1 LTTFFE
7 SVGMLAVVSG
17 FVSSNELPLSGLRV
31 IDMADVKG
39 ELAGRLLADFG
50 ADVIRV
56 EPPGGAESRRM
67 PPFAPESDTSLYFAF
82 RNFNKRGITLD
93 VTAAEGQA
101 RLRELLASADVW
113 IESTKPGTLAPY
125 GLDPREVSAEF
136 EHLLVLSITDFG
148 QEGPYAQFEATDEVI
163 QAMSGHLAASGIPE
177 KPPLL
182 IPGAIAY
189 DTAGV
194 VGALSVAIGLV
205 AKQRTG
211 RGQHLDFSVLEAA
224 IHLNTWQ
231 LANMKPTLDAGMDPP
246 VVRSGTTVVYP
257 LFETADGY
265 ITMVVLSP
273 RQWFA
278 LWEWMGRPEAFA
290 DEMWSQT
297 ITRIM
302 NGDVLNPV
310 IAEHFAPMMMEEAAA
325 EAQRRGVVV
334 TPMLKPSDI
343 LVNEHYVSRSTFVP
357 MEVAPGVEA
366 ATASG
371 FMEINRQRQG
381 FRFGAPEPGE
391 HSAEVSA
398 EAAAAETRGP
408 VPAAGDL
415 AQPLAGLR
423 VLDFGHGG
431 VGVEGGRMLAEYG
444 ADVIKIET
452 RTYPDFMRLV
462 IGTEMT
468 ASFASSS
475 RTKRSFGVNSKVPE
489 GLAVLKELVKT
500 ADIVIENNSTGTM
513 DAMGV
518 GYETLKELNPGV
530 CMASSQLMG
539 STGAYAD
546 WIGYGPTIQTV
557 GGIKYLWNFTD
568 GDPPP
573 GSNAIHPDHLA
584 GRLCALGALAGL
596 LSRDRRG
603 GDGAQAEI
611 SQAEALVNTLG
622 DLFMAES
629 LSPNSVQPVGNDSD
643 QGAPWGVFQCDGDQ
657 QWSVVCVR
665 HDADWAALKQAMGNP
680 AWADEGAYDTAEG
693 RLSAREALNTGVA
706 EWTGQISPLDV
717 QDACQ
722 AAGVPGAAMLTALDH
737 MTDPQ
742 LVERGF
748 PLEVFQPGAGNL
760 VLEGPCFY
768 GSEMPTPPVHAA
780 PLLGEHTRQIC
791 IEELNMDPTEVDR
804 LVELGALEIPL
815 PEE

>member
-1 LTTFFE
+1 M
-7 SVGMLAVVSG
+7 GKLAVVSR

-31 IDMADVKG
+31 IDMADIKG

-67 PPFAPESDTSLYFAF
+67 PPFAPDGDASLYFAF
-82 RNFNKRGITLD
+82 RNFNKRGVTVD

-101 RLRELLASADVW
+101 QLRELLASADVW
-113 IESTKPGTLAPY
+113 IESTKPGTLAPH

-136 EHLLVLSITDFG
+136 EHLLVLSLTDFG

-182 IPGAIAY
+182 IPGAFAY
-189 DTAGV
+189 DAAGV
-194 VGALSVAIGLV
+194 VGALAVLIGLV

-231 LANMKPTLDAGMDPP
+231 LANMQPTLDAGVDPP
-246 VVRSGTTVVYP
+246 IVRAGTTVVYP
-257 LFETADGY
+257 LFETADGF
-265 ITMVVLSP
+265 ITMVILSP

-278 LWEWMGRPEAFA
+278 MWEWMGRPEAFA

-357 MEVAPGVEA
+357 MDVSSGVQA

-371 FMEINRQRQG
+371 FMEINRERQG
-381 FRFGAPEPGE
+381 FRFGAPAVGE
-391 HSAEVSA
+391 HDDEVAA
-398 EAAAAETRGP
+398 EAAAAEPRGP
-408 VPAAGDL
+408 VPDAGEL

-431 VGVEGGRMLAEYG
+431 VGVEGGRMLADYG

-475 RTKRSFGVNSKVPE
+475 RTKRSFGVNSKIPE

-518 GYETLKELNPGV
+518 GYEALKEINPGV

-596 LSRDRRG
+596 LSRERRG
-603 GDGAQAEI
+603 EGSQAEI

-629 LSPNSVQPVGNDSD
+629 LSPGSVQPVGNDSE
-643 QGAPWGVFQCDGDQ
+643 QGAPWGVFQCEGDQ

-665 HDADWAALKQAMGNP
+665 DDADWAALKQAMGNP
-680 AWADEGAYDTAEG
+680 DWADHPAYGNAEG
-693 RLSAREALNTGVA
+693 RMGAREAVNAGVA
-706 EWTGQISPLDV
+706 QWTAGLSPQEV
-717 QDACQ
+717 QEACQ
-722 AAGVPGAAMLTALDH
+722 AAGVPGSAMLTALDH

-742 LVERGF
+742 LSERGF

-791 IEELNMDPTEVDR
+791 IEELGMDPAEVER
-804 LVELGALEIPL
+804 LVETGALEIPL

>member
-1 LTTFFE
+1 M
-7 SVGMLAVVSG
+7 GKLAVVSRI
-17 FVSSNELPLSGLRV
+17 VSSNELPLSGLRV

-39 ELAGRLLADFG
+39 ELAGRVLADFG

-56 EPPGGAESRRM
+56 EPPEGAESRRM
-67 PPFAPESDTSLYFAF
+67 PPFAPDGNTSLYFAF
-82 RNFNKRGITLD
+82 RNFNKRGITVDLT
-93 VTAAEGQA
+93 TADGQA
-101 RLRELLASADVW
+101 QLRELLSSADVW

-125 GLDPREVSAEF
+125 GLDPRDVSAEF
-136 EHLLVLSITDFG
+136 EHLLVVSITDFG
-148 QEGPYAQFEATDEVI
+148 QEGPYAQFETTDEVI

-194 VGALSVAIGLV
+194 VGALAVAIGLV
-205 AKQRTG
+205 AKENTG

-246 VVRSGTTVVYP
+246 IVRSGTTVVYP

-357 MEVAPGVEA
+357 MELGPGVEA

-381 FRFGAPEPGE
+381 FRFGAPALGE
-391 HSAEVSA
+391 HNAEVAA
-398 EAAAAETRGP
+398 EAADVEPAGP
-408 VPAAGDL
+408 VPDAGET

-444 ADVIKIET
+444 ADVVKIET

-475 RTKRSFGVNSKVPE
+475 RTKRSFGVNSKIPE

-584 GRLCALGALAGL
+584 GRLCALGALVGL

-629 LSPNSVQPVGNDSD
+629 LSPGSVQPVGNDSN
-643 QGAPWGVFQCDGDQ
+643 QGAPWGVFQCAGDQ

-665 HDADWAALKQAMGNP
+665 HNADWAALKQAMGNP
-680 AWADEGAYDTAEG
+680 AWADHPAYGAAEG
-693 RLSAREALNTGVA
+693 RLAAREAVNAGVA
-706 EWTGQISPLDV
+706 EWTANLSPLEV
-717 QDACQ
+717 QEACQ
-722 AAGVPGAAMLTALDH
+722 AVGVPGSAMLTALDH

-742 LVERGF
+742 LTQRGF

-791 IEELNMDPTEVDR
+791 IEELGMDPDAVES
-804 LVELGALEIPL
+804 LVEMGALEVPL
-815 PEE
+815 PED

>member
-1 LTTFFE
+1 
-7 SVGMLAVVSG
+7 
-17 FVSSNELPLSGLRV
+17 VSSNELPLNGLRV
-31 IDMADVKG
+31 IDMADIKG
-39 ELAGRLLADFG
+39 ELAGRILADLG

-56 EPPGGAESRRM
+56 EPPGGAASRRM
-67 PPFAPESDTSLYFAF
+67 APFAPDGDTSLYFAF
-82 RNFNKRGITLD
+82 RNFNKRGITVD

-101 RLRELLASADVW
+101 QLRGLLATADVW
-113 IESTKPGTLAPY
+113 IESTKPGSLAPH
-125 GLDPREVSAEF
+125 GLDPREISAEF
-136 EHLLVLSITDFG
+136 EHLLVLSISDFG
-148 QEGPYAQFEATDEVI
+148 QKGPYARFEATDEVI

-182 IPGAIAY
+182 IPGAFAY

-194 VGALSVAIGLV
+194 VGALAVLIGLV

-224 IHLNTWQ
+224 IQLNTWQ
-231 LANMKPTLDAGMDPP
+231 MANMQPTLDAGMEPP
-246 VVRSGTTVVYP
+246 VVRSGTAVIYP
-257 LFETADGY
+257 LFKTADGF
-265 ITMVVLSP
+265 ITMVILSP
-273 RQWFA
+273 RQWSA
-278 LWEWMGRPEAFA
+278 MWEWLGRPEAFA
-290 DEMWSQT
+290 DEVWGQT
-297 ITRIM
+297 LTRLM

-310 IAEHFAPMMMEEAAA
+310 IAEHFAPMPMEEAAA

-343 LVNEHYVSRSTFVP
+343 LVNEHYRSRSTFVP
-357 MEVAPGVEA
+357 VEIAPGVTAEV
-366 ATASG
+366 ASG

-381 FRFGAPEPGE
+381 FRSGPPAVGE
-391 HSAEVSA
+391 HSAEVAEEAASA
-398 EAAAAETRGP
+398 EPRGP
-408 VPAAGDL
+408 VPAAGEPD
-415 AQPLAGLR
+415 QPLAGLR

-431 VGVEGGRMLAEYG
+431 VGVEAGRMLAEYG
-444 ADVIKIET
+444 ADVVKVET

-462 IGTEMT
+462 TGTEMT
-468 ASFASSS
+468 PSFASSS

-518 GYETLKELNPGV
+518 GYEALKEVNPGV

-573 GSNAIHPDHLA
+573 GSSAIHPDHMA

-596 LSRDRRG
+596 LSRERRG
-603 GDGAQAEI
+603 EGAHGAHIEI

-629 LSPNSVQPVGNDSD
+629 LDPGSAQPQGNDSD

-665 HDADWAALKQAMGNP
+665 NDADWAALKQAMGRP
-680 AWADEGAYDTAEG
+680 AWADHPAYGTSEG
-693 RLSAREALNTGVA
+693 RMAAREAVNAGVA
-706 EWTGQISPLDV
+706 QWTAGLSAPEV
-717 QDACQ
+717 QEACQ
-722 AAGVPGAAMLTALDH
+722 AVGVPGAAMLTALDH
-737 MTDPQ
+737 LTDPQ
-742 LVERGF
+742 LTERGF
-748 PLEVFQPGAGNL
+748 PLEVFQPGAGEL

-791 IEELNMDPTEVDR
+791 IEELGMDPVEVDR
-804 LVELGALEIPL
+804 LVEIGALEVPL
-815 PEE
+815 PE

>member
-1 LTTFFE
+1 M
-7 SVGMLAVVSG
+7 SR
-17 FVSSNELPLSGLRV
+17 FVSSNELPLSGLRI

-67 PPFAPESDTSLYFAF
+67 PPFAPDGDTSLYFAF
-82 RNFNKRGITLD
+82 RNFNKRGITVDL
-93 VTAAEGQA
+93 TTAEGQA
-101 RLRELLASADVW
+101 QLRELLARADVW

-125 GLDPREVSAEF
+125 GFDPREISAEF

-182 IPGAIAY
+182 IPGAFGY
-189 DTAGV
+189 DAAGV
-194 VGALSVAIGLV
+194 VGALAVAIGLV
-205 AKQRTG
+205 AKERTG

-231 LANMKPTLDAGMDPP
+231 LANMQPTLDAGMDPP
-246 VVRSGTTVVYP
+246 IVRSGTTVVYP
-257 LFETADGY
+257 LFETADGF
-265 ITMVVLSP
+265 ITMVILSP

-278 LWEWMGRPEAFA
+278 MWEWMGRPEAFA

-357 MEVAPGVEA
+357 MEVAPGIEA

-381 FRFGAPEPGE
+381 FRFGAPAVGE
-391 HSAEVSA
+391 HSAEVAA
-398 EAAAAETRGP
+398 EAAAGESRGP
-408 VPAAGDL
+408 VPAPGET

-475 RTKRSFGVNSKVPE
+475 RTKRSFGVNSKIPE

-518 GYETLKELNPGV
+518 GYETLKELNLGV

-584 GRLCALGALAGL
+584 GRLCALGALVGL

-629 LSPNSVQPVGNDSD
+629 LSPGSVQPVGNDSD
-643 QGAPWGVFQCDGDQ
+643 QGAPWGVFQCAGDQ

-665 HDADWAALKQAMGNP
+665 HDTDWAALKQAMGNP
-680 AWADEGAYDTAEG
+680 AWADHPAYGTAEG
-693 RLSAREALNTGVA
+693 RLAAREAVNAGVA
-706 EWTGQISPLDV
+706 EWTANLSPLEV
-717 QDACQ
+717 QETCQ
-722 AAGVPGAAMLTALDH
+722 AVGVPGSAMLTALDH

-742 LVERGF
+742 LTQRGF
-748 PLEVFQPGAGNL
+748 PLEVFQPGAGDL

-791 IEELNMDPTEVDR
+791 IEELSMDPAEVER
-804 LVELGALEIPL
+804 LVEMGALEVPL
-815 PEE
+815 PED

>member
-1 LTTFFE
+1 
-7 SVGMLAVVSG
+7 M
-17 FVSSNELPLSGLRV
+17 
-31 IDMADVKG
+31 
-39 ELAGRLLADFG
+39 
-50 ADVIRV
+50 
-56 EPPGGAESRRM
+56 
-67 PPFAPESDTSLYFAF
+67 
-82 RNFNKRGITLD
+82 
-93 VTAAEGQA
+93 
-101 RLRELLASADVW
+101 
-113 IESTKPGTLAPY
+113 
-125 GLDPREVSAEF
+125 
-136 EHLLVLSITDFG
+136 
-148 QEGPYAQFEATDEVI
+148 
-163 QAMSGHLAASGIPE
+163 
-177 KPPLL
+177 
-182 IPGAIAY
+182 
-189 DTAGV
+189 
-194 VGALSVAIGLV
+194 VGALAVHVGLV

-231 LANMKPTLDAGMDPP
+231 LANMQPTLDAGIDPP

-257 LFETADGY
+257 LFETADGF
-265 ITMVVLSP
+265 ITMVILSP

-278 LWEWMGRPEAFA
+278 MWEWMGRPEAFA
-290 DEMWSQT
+290 DEMWGET
-297 ITRIM
+297 LTRMM

-310 IAEHFAPMMMEEAAA
+310 IAEHFAPMQMEEAAA

-357 MEVAPGVEA
+357 MEVAPDTEA
-366 ATASG
+366 ATAAG
-371 FMEINRQRQG
+371 FMEIDRQRQG
-381 FRFGAPEPGE
+381 FRFEAPAVGE
-391 HSAEVSA
+391 HNAEVAA
-398 EAAAAETRGP
+398 EAAAAEPRDP
-408 VPAAGDL
+408 APAAGEE

-452 RTYPDFMRLV
+452 RTYPDFMRL
-462 IGTEMT
+462 ITGTEMT

-475 RTKRSFGVNSKVPE
+475 RTKRSFGVNSKIPE

-518 GYETLKELNPGV
+518 GYETLKEINPGV

-539 STGAYAD
+539 ATGAYAD

-584 GRLCALGALAGL
+584 GRLCAVGALAGL

-603 GDGAQAEI
+603 EGAHAEI

-629 LSPNSVQPVGNDSD
+629 LAPGSVQPVGNDSE
-643 QGAPWGVFQCDGDQ
+643 QGAPWNVFQCAGDQ
-657 QWSVVCVR
+657 QWAVVCVR
-665 HDADWAALKQAMGNP
+665 HDTDWAALKQAMGNP
-680 AWADEGAYDTAEG
+680 EWAENPAYDTAAG
-693 RLSAREALNTGVA
+693 RLAAREAVNASVA
-706 EWTGQISPLDV
+706 QWTADLSPLEV
-717 QDACQ
+717 QEACQ
-722 AAGVPGAAMLTALDH
+722 SAGVPGAAMLTALDH
-737 MTDPQ
+737 LTDPQ
-742 LVERGF
+742 LTERGF
-748 PLEVFQPGAGNL
+748 LLDVLQPGAGNL

-780 PLLGEHTRQIC
+780 PQLGEHTRQIC
-791 IEELNMDPTEVDR
+791 LEELHMAPTEVNR
-804 LVELGALEIPL
+804 LIESGALEVPL
-815 PEE
+815 PED

>member
-1 LTTFFE
+1 
-7 SVGMLAVVSG
+7 M
-17 FVSSNELPLSGLRV
+17 SSIELPLSGLRV
-31 IDMADVKG
+31 IDMADIKG

-56 EPPGGAESRRM
+56 EPPEGAESRRM
-67 PPFAPESDTSLYFAF
+67 PPFAPDGNTSLYFAF
-82 RNFNKRGITLD
+82 RNFNKRGITVD
-93 VTAAEGQA
+93 VTTADGQA
-101 RLRELLASADVW
+101 QLRELLSSADVW

-125 GLDPREVSAEF
+125 GLDPRDVSAEF
-136 EHLLVLSITDFG
+136 EHLLVVSITDFG

-194 VGALSVAIGLV
+194 VGALAVAIGLV
-205 AKQRTG
+205 AKENTG

-246 VVRSGTTVVYP
+246 IVRSGTTVVYP

-357 MEVAPGVEA
+357 MELAPGVEA

-381 FRFGAPEPGE
+381 FRFGSPALGE
-391 HSAEVSA
+391 HNAEVAA
-398 EAAAAETRGP
+398 EAADVEPAGP
-408 VPAAGDL
+408 VPDAGET

-475 RTKRSFGVNSKVPE
+475 RTKRSFGVNSK
-489 GLAVLKELVKT
+489 
-500 ADIVIENNSTGTM
+500 
-513 DAMGV
+513 
-518 GYETLKELNPGV
+518 
-530 CMASSQLMG
+530 
-539 STGAYAD
+539 
-546 WIGYGPTIQTV
+546 
-557 GGIKYLWNFTD
+557 
-568 GDPPP
+568 
-573 GSNAIHPDHLA
+573 
-584 GRLCALGALAGL
+584 
-596 LSRDRRG
+596 
-603 GDGAQAEI
+603 
-611 SQAEALVNTLG
+611 
-622 DLFMAES
+622 
-629 LSPNSVQPVGNDSD
+629 
-643 QGAPWGVFQCDGDQ
+643 
-657 QWSVVCVR
+657 
-665 HDADWAALKQAMGNP
+665 
-680 AWADEGAYDTAEG
+680 
-693 RLSAREALNTGVA
+693 
-706 EWTGQISPLDV
+706 
-717 QDACQ
+717 
-722 AAGVPGAAMLTALDH
+722 
-737 MTDPQ
+737 
-742 LVERGF
+742 
-748 PLEVFQPGAGNL
+748 
-760 VLEGPCFY
+760 
-768 GSEMPTPPVHAA
+768 
-780 PLLGEHTRQIC
+780 
-791 IEELNMDPTEVDR
+791 
-804 LVELGALEIPL
+804 
-815 PEE
+815 

>member
-1 LTTFFE
+1 M
-7 SVGMLAVVSG
+7 GRLAVVSRI
-17 FVSSNELPLSGLRV
+17 VSSNELPLSGLRV

-67 PPFAPESDTSLYFAF
+67 PPFAPDGDTSLYFAF
-82 RNFNKRGITLD
+82 RNFNKRGITVD
-93 VTAAEGQA
+93 VTTAEGQA
-101 RLRELLASADVW
+101 QLRKLLASADVW

-182 IPGAIAY
+182 IPGAFAY
-189 DTAGV
+189 DAAGV
-194 VGALSVAIGLV
+194 VGALAVAIGLV
-205 AKQRTG
+205 AKERTG

-231 LANMKPTLDAGMDPP
+231 LANMKPTLDAGLDPP
-246 VVRSGTTVVYP
+246 IVRSGTTVVYP

-297 ITRIM
+297 LTRMM

-357 MEVAPGVEA
+357 MEVALGVEA

-381 FRFGAPEPGE
+381 FRFGAPSLGE
-391 HSAEVSA
+391 HSDEVAA
-398 EAAAAETRGP
+398 EAAAAEPTGA
-408 VPAAGDL
+408 VPDAGET

-475 RTKRSFGVNSKVPE
+475 RTKRSFGVNSKIPE

-518 GYETLKELNPGV
+518 CYETLKELNPGV

-584 GRLCALGALAGL
+584 GRLCALGALVGL

-629 LSPNSVQPVGNDSD
+629 LSAGSVQPVGNDSD
-643 QGAPWGVFQCDGDQ
+643 QGAPWGVFQCAGDQ

-665 HDADWAALKQAMGNP
+665 HDADWEALKQAMGSP
-680 AWADEGAYDTAEG
+680 QWADHPAYGSAEG
-693 RLSAREALNTGVA
+693 RLAAREALNAGVA
-706 EWTGQISPLDV
+706 EWTADLSPMEV
-717 QDACQ
+717 QKACQ
-722 AAGVPGAAMLTALDH
+722 AVGVPGSAMLTALDH

-742 LVERGF
+742 LTQRGF
-748 PLEVFQPGAGNL
+748 PLEVFQPGAGDL

-791 IEELNMDPTEVDR
+791 IEELSMDPAEVER
-804 LVELGALEIPL
+804 LVEMGALEVPL
-815 PEE
+815 PEN

>member
-1 LTTFFE
+1 MTTFFE
-7 SVGMLAVVSG
+7 SVGKLAVVSRI
-17 FVSSNELPLSGLRV
+17 VSSNELPLSGLRV

-67 PPFAPESDTSLYFAF
+67 PPFAPDGDTSLYFAF

-101 RLRELLASADVW
+101 QLRELLASADVW

-194 VGALSVAIGLV
+194 VGALAVAIGLV

-246 VVRSGTTVVYP
+246 IVRSGTTVVYP

-357 MEVAPGVEA
+357 MEVAPGAQA

-381 FRFGAPEPGE
+381 FRFGAPSLGE
-391 HSAEVSA
+391 HSAEVA
-398 EAAAAETRGP
+398 TEAAAAEPTGP
-408 VPAAGDL
+408 VPDAGET

-475 RTKRSFGVNSKVPE
+475 RTKRSFGVNSKIPE

-584 GRLCALGALAGL
+584 GRLCALGALVGL

-629 LSPNSVQPVGNDSD
+629 LSAGSVQPVGNDSD
-643 QGAPWGVFQCDGDQ
+643 QGAPWGVFQCAGDQ

-665 HDADWAALKQAMGNP
+665 HDADWEALKQAMGSP
-680 AWADEGAYDTAEG
+680 QWADHPAYGSAEG
-693 RLSAREALNTGVA
+693 RLAAREALNAGVA
-706 EWTGQISPLDV
+706 EWTADLSPMEV
-717 QDACQ
+717 QEACQ
-722 AAGVPGAAMLTALDH
+722 AVGVPGSAMLTALYH

-742 LVERGF
+742 LTQRGF

-791 IEELNMDPTEVDR
+791 IEELNMEPAEVER
-804 LVELGALEIPL
+804 LVELGALEGPL
-815 PEE
+815 PED

>member
-1 LTTFFE
+1 M
-7 SVGMLAVVSG
+7 SRI
-17 FVSSNELPLSGLRV
+17 VSSNELPLSGLRV

-39 ELAGRLLADFG
+39 ELAGRLLADLG

-56 EPPGGAESRRM
+56 EPPDGAQSRRL
-67 PPFAPESDTSLYFAF
+67 PPFVPDGHTSLYFAF

-93 VTAAEGQA
+93 ITTAEGQA
-101 RLRELLASADVW
+101 RLRELLAGADVW
-113 IESTKPGTLAPY
+113 IESTKPGSLAPY
-125 GLDPREVSAEF
+125 GLDPREVSADMG
-136 EHLLVLSITDFG
+136 HLLVLSLTDFG
-148 QEGPYAQFEATDEVI
+148 QKGPYAQFEATDEVI

-177 KPPLL
+177 KPPLF
-182 IPGAIAY
+182 IPGAFAY
-189 DTAGV
+189 DAAGL
-194 VGALSVAIGLV
+194 VGAMAVLVGLV

-211 RGQHLDFSVLEAA
+211 RGQHLDFSALEAA
-224 IHLNTWQ
+224 IQLNTWQ
-231 LANMKPTLDAGMDPP
+231 MANMQPTLDAGMDPQI
-246 VVRSGTTVVYP
+246 VRSGTAVIYP
-257 LFETADGY
+257 LFKTADGF
-265 ITMVVLSP
+265 ITMVILST
-273 RQWFA
+273 RQWSA
-278 LWEWMGRPEAFA
+278 MWEWLGRPEAFA

-297 ITRIM
+297 LTRMM

-310 IAEHFAPMMMEEAAA
+310 IAEHFAPMLMEEAAA

-343 LVNEHYVSRSTFVP
+343 LANEHYASRSTFVP
-357 MEVAPGVEA
+357 MEVAPGVDA
-366 ATASG
+366 AVASG

-381 FRFGAPEPGE
+381 LRFGPPAVGE
-391 HSAEVSA
+391 HNAEVAA
-398 EAAAAETRGP
+398 EAAAAEARGP
-408 VPAAGDL
+408 VPEAGEP

-444 ADVIKIET
+444 ADVVKIET

-462 IGTEMT
+462 TGTEMT
-468 ASFASSS
+468 PSFASSS
-475 RTKRSFGVNSKVPE
+475 RTKRSFGVNSKIPE

-518 GYETLKELNPGV
+518 GYETIKQLNPGV

-596 LSRDRRG
+596 LSREHRG
-603 GDGAQAEI
+603 EGAHVEI

-629 LSPNSVQPVGNDSD
+629 LSPGSVQPQGNDSG
-643 QGAPWGVFQCDGDQ
+643 QGAPWGVFQCAGDQ

-665 HDADWAALKQAMGNP
+665 NDADWAALKRAMGNP
-680 AWADEGAYDTAEG
+680 AWADHPAYGTAQG
-693 RLSAREALNTGVA
+693 RMGAREAVNAGVA
-706 EWTGQISPLDV
+706 QWTAGRSPQEV
-717 QDACQ
+717 QEACQ
-722 AAGVPGAAMLTALDH
+722 AVGVPAAAMLTALDH
-737 MTDPQ
+737 LTDPH
-742 LVERGF
+742 LTERGF
-748 PLEVFQPGAGNL
+748 PLEVLQPGAGNL

-768 GSEMPTPPVHAA
+768 GSEMPVPPVHAA

-791 IEELNMDPTEVDR
+791 IEELVMDPAEVDR
-804 LVELGALEIPL
+804 LIEIGALEVPL
-815 PEE
+815 PE

>member
-1 LTTFFE
+1 
-7 SVGMLAVVSG
+7 
-17 FVSSNELPLSGLRV
+17 
-31 IDMADVKG
+31 MADVKG
-39 ELAGRLLADFG
+39 ELAGRLLADLG

-56 EPPGGAESRRM
+56 EPPGGADSRHM
-67 PPFAPESDTSLYFAF
+67 PPFAPDGDTSLYFAF
-82 RNFNKRGITLD
+82 RNFNKRGITVD
-93 VTAAEGQA
+93 VTTAEGQA
-101 RLRELLASADVW
+101 QLRELLASADVW
-113 IESTKPGTLAPY
+113 IETTKPGSLAPF
-125 GLDPREVSAEF
+125 GLDPLAVSAEF

-177 KPPLL
+177 KPPLF
-182 IPGAIAY
+182 IPGAFAY
-189 DTAGV
+189 DAAGV
-194 VGALSVAIGLV
+194 VGALAVLVGLV

-224 IHLNTWQ
+224 IQLNTWQ
-231 LANMKPTLDAGMDPP
+231 LANMQPTLDAGIDPP
-246 VVRSGTTVVYP
+246 IVRSGTTVVYP
-257 LFETADGY
+257 LFETADGF
-265 ITMVVLSP
+265 ITMVILSP

-278 LWEWMGRPEAFA
+278 MWEWMGRPEAFA
-290 DEMWSQT
+290 DEMWGQT
-297 ITRIM
+297 LTRLM

-310 IAEHFAPMMMEEAAA
+310 IAEHFAPMLMEEAAA

-334 TPMLKPSDI
+334 TPMLKPADI
-343 LVNEHYVSRSTFVP
+343 LINEHYVSRSTFVP
-357 MEVAPGVEA
+357 VAVAPDTEA
-366 ATASG
+366 AVASG

-381 FRFGAPEPGE
+381 FRVGAPAVGE
-391 HSAEVSA
+391 HNAEVAA
-398 EAAAAETRGP
+398 EATAAEPRGP
-408 VPAAGDL
+408 VPDAGEL

-444 ADVIKIET
+444 ADVVKIET
-452 RTYPDFMRLV
+452 RTYPDFMRL
-462 IGTEMT
+462 ITGTEMT

-475 RTKRSFGVNSKVPE
+475 RTKRSFGVNSKIPE

-518 GYETLKELNPGV
+518 GYETLKEINPGV

-584 GRLCALGALAGL
+584 GRLCALGALAGF

-603 GDGAQAEI
+603 EGAHAEI

-629 LSPNSVQPVGNDSD
+629 LAPGSVQPVGNDSD
-643 QGAPWGVFQCDGDQ
+643 QGAPWGVFQCAGDQ
-657 QWSVVCVR
+657 QWSVVCAR
-665 HDADWAALKQAMGNP
+665 DDADWEALKQAMGSP
-680 AWADEGAYDTAEG
+680 EWADDPAYDTASG
-693 RLSAREALNTGVA
+693 RLAAREAVNAGVS
-706 EWTGQISPLDV
+706 EWAADLSPLQV
-717 QDACQ
+717 QEACQ
-722 AAGVPGAAMLTALDH
+722 SAGVPGAAMLTPLDH

-742 LVERGF
+742 LTQRGF

-760 VLEGPCFY
+760 LLEGPCFY

-780 PLLGEHTRQIC
+780 PQLGEHTRQIC
-791 IEELNMDPTEVDR
+791 IEELGMDPTEVDR
-804 LVELGALEIPL
+804 LIELGALEVPL
-815 PEE
+815 PES

>member
-1 LTTFFE
+1 
-7 SVGMLAVVSG
+7 
-17 FVSSNELPLSGLRV
+17 
-31 IDMADVKG
+31 MADVKG
-39 ELAGRLLADFG
+39 ELAGRLLADLG

-56 EPPGGAESRRM
+56 EPPGGAASRNM
-67 PPFAPESDTSLYFAF
+67 PPFTPDGDASLYFAF
-82 RNFNKRGITLD
+82 RNFNKRGITVD

-101 RLRELLASADVW
+101 QLRGLLAGADAW
-113 IESTKPGTLAPY
+113 IESSKPGALAQH
-125 GLDPREVSAEF
+125 GLDPREVSAEL

-182 IPGAIAY
+182 IPGAFAY
-189 DTAGV
+189 DAAGV
-194 VGALSVAIGLV
+194 VGALAVLTGLV

-211 RGQHLDFSVLEAA
+211 RGQHLDFSALEAA
-224 IHLNTWQ
+224 IQLNTWQ
-231 LANMKPTLDAGMDPP
+231 LANMQPTLDAGIDPP

-257 LFETADGY
+257 LFETADGF
-265 ITMVVLSP
+265 ITMVILSP
-273 RQWFA
+273 RQWSA
-278 LWEWMGRPEAFA
+278 MWEWMGRPEAFA
-290 DEMWSQT
+290 DESWGQT
-297 ITRIM
+297 LTRMM

-310 IAEHFAPMMMEEAAA
+310 IAEHFAPMLMEEAAA

-343 LVNEHYVSRSTFVP
+343 LANEHYVSRSTFVP
-357 MEVAPGVEA
+357 MEVAPGVDA

-381 FRFGAPEPGE
+381 FRSGPPAVGE
-391 HSAEVSA
+391 HNAEVAA
-398 EAAAAETRGP
+398 EAAADEPRGP
-408 VPAAGDL
+408 VPAAGEL

-462 IGTEMT
+462 TGTEMT
-468 ASFASSS
+468 PSFASSS
-475 RTKRSFGVNSKVPE
+475 RTKRSFGVNSKIPE

-573 GSNAIHPDHLA
+573 GSNAIHPDHMA

-596 LSRDRRG
+596 WSRERRG

-629 LSPNSVQPVGNDSD
+629 LSPGSVQPVGNDSE

-665 HDADWAALKQAMGNP
+665 DDADWEALKQAMGNP
-680 AWADEGAYDTAEG
+680 AWADHPAYGTAEG
-693 RLSAREALNTGVA
+693 RLAAREAVNAGVA
-706 EWTGQISPLDV
+706 EWTAGLSPLEV
-717 QDACQ
+717 QEACQ
-722 AAGVPGAAMLTALDH
+722 AAGVPGSAMLTALDH
-737 MTDPQ
+737 LTDPQ
-742 LVERGF
+742 LRDRGF
-748 PLEVFQPGAGNL
+748 QLEVFQPGAGHL

-791 IEELNMDPTEVDR
+791 IEELGMDSAEVER
-804 LVELGALEIPL
+804 LVEMGALEVPL
-815 PEE
+815 PED

>member
-1 LTTFFE
+1 
-7 SVGMLAVVSG
+7 MAVSEH
-17 FVSSNELPLSGLRV
+17 ELPLSGLRV

-39 ELAGRLLADFG
+39 ELAGRLLADLG

-56 EPPGGAESRRM
+56 EPPGGAASRTM
-67 PPFAPESDTSLYFAF
+67 PPFAPDGKTSLYFAF
-82 RNFNKRGITLD
+82 RNFNKRGITID
-93 VTAAEGQA
+93 VTTAEGQA
-101 RLRELLASADVW
+101 QLRELLASADVW
-113 IESTKPGTLAPY
+113 IESTKPGTLAPF
-125 GLDPREVSAEF
+125 GLDPREVAAEL

-148 QEGPYAQFEATDEVI
+148 QQGPYAQFEATDEVI

-177 KPPLL
+177 KPPLF
-182 IPGAIAY
+182 IPGAFAY
-189 DTAGV
+189 DAAGV
-194 VGALSVAIGLV
+194 VGALAVHVGLV

-231 LANMKPTLDAGMDPP
+231 LANMQPTLDAGIDPP

-257 LFETADGY
+257 LFETADGF
-265 ITMVVLSP
+265 ITMVILSP

-278 LWEWMGRPEAFA
+278 MWEWMGRPEAFA
-290 DEMWSQT
+290 DEMWGET
-297 ITRIM
+297 LTRMM

-310 IAEHFAPMMMEEAAA
+310 IAEHFAPMQMEEAAA

-357 MEVAPGVEA
+357 MEVASGTEA

-371 FMEINRQRQG
+371 FMEIDRQRQG
-381 FRFGAPEPGE
+381 FRFEAPAVGE
-391 HSAEVSA
+391 HNAEVAA
-398 EAAAAETRGP
+398 EASAAEPRNP
-408 VPAAGDL
+408 VPAAGEM

-452 RTYPDFMRLV
+452 RTYPDFMRL
-462 IGTEMT
+462 ITGTEMT

-475 RTKRSFGVNSKVPE
+475 RTKRSFGVNSKIPE

-518 GYETLKELNPGV
+518 GYETLKEINPGV

-539 STGAYAD
+539 ATGAYAD

-584 GRLCALGALAGL
+584 GRLCAVGALAGL

-603 GDGAQAEI
+603 EGAHAEI

-629 LSPNSVQPVGNDSD
+629 LAPGSVQPVGNDSD
-643 QGAPWGVFQCDGDQ
+643 QGAPWSVFQCAGDQ
-657 QWSVVCVR
+657 QWAVVCVR
-665 HDADWAALKQAMGNP
+665 NDADWAALKQAMGSP
-680 AWADEGAYDTAEG
+680 EWADDPAYDTAAG
-693 RLSAREALNTGVA
+693 RITAREAVNAGVA
-706 EWTGQISPLDV
+706 RWTADLSPLDV
-717 QDACQ
+717 QEACQ
-722 AAGVPGAAMLTALDH
+722 SVGVPGAAMLTALDH
-737 MTDPQ
+737 LTDPQ
-742 LVERGF
+742 LTERGF
-748 PLEVFQPGAGNL
+748 LLDVFQPGAGNL

-780 PLLGEHTRQIC
+780 PQLGEHTRQIC
-791 IEELNMDPTEVDR
+791 LEELHMDPTEVDR
-804 LVELGALEIPL
+804 LIESGALEVPL
-815 PEE
+815 PEQSET

>member
-1 LTTFFE
+1 MTTFFE
-7 SVGMLAVVSG
+7 SGRKLGVVSRI
-17 FVSSNELPLSGLRV
+17 VSSSELPLSDLRV

-39 ELAGRLLADFG
+39 ELAGRVLADFG

-56 EPPGGAESRRM
+56 EPPGGAASRRM
-67 PPFAPESDTSLYFAF
+67 PPFAPDSDTSLYFAF
-82 RNFNKRGITLD
+82 RNFNKRGITVD
-93 VTAAEGQA
+93 VTTAEGQA
-101 RLRELLASADVW
+101 QLRELLSSADVW
-113 IESTKPGTLAPY
+113 IESSKPGTLAQQ

-136 EHLLVLSITDFG
+136 EHLLVLSLTDFG

-182 IPGAIAY
+182 IPGALAY

-194 VGALSVAIGLV
+194 VGALAVLIGLV

-224 IHLNTWQ
+224 IQLNTWQ
-231 LANMKPTLDAGMDPP
+231 LANMQPTLDAGMDPP

-265 ITMVVLSP
+265 ITMVILSP

-278 LWEWMGRPEAFA
+278 MWEWMGRPEAFA

-357 MEVAPGVEA
+357 MEVAPGVKA
-366 ATASG
+366 STASG
-371 FMEINRQRQG
+371 FLEINRQRQG
-381 FRFGAPEPGE
+381 FRTGPPAVGE
-391 HSAEVSA
+391 HNTEVAA
-398 EAAAAETRGP
+398 EAASTELRGP
-408 VPAAGDL
+408 APAASEL

-475 RTKRSFGVNSKVPE
+475 RTKRSFGVNSKIPE

-513 DAMGV
+513 DSMGV
-518 GYETLKELNPGV
+518 GYETLKEINPGV

-584 GRLCALGALAGL
+584 GRLCALGALAGF
-596 LSRDRRG
+596 LSRERRG
-603 GDGAQAEI
+603 EGAHAEI

-629 LSPNSVQPVGNDSD
+629 LSPGSVQPGGNDSE

-665 HDADWAALKQAMGNP
+665 NDADWAALKQAMGNP
-680 AWADEGAYDTAEG
+680 AWADHPAYGSAEG
-693 RLSAREALNTGVA
+693 RMGAREAVNAGVA
-706 EWTGQISPLDV
+706 EWTASLSPREV
-717 QDACQ
+717 QEACQ
-722 AAGVPGAAMLTALDH
+722 AVGVPGSAMLTALDH

-742 LVERGF
+742 LSERGF
-748 PLEVFQPGAGNL
+748 PVEVFQPGAGNL

-791 IEELNMDPTEVDR
+791 IDELGMDPAEVDR
-804 LVELGALEIPL
+804 LVEMGALEIPL
-815 PEE
+815 PED

>member
-1 LTTFFE
+1 
-7 SVGMLAVVSG
+7 M
-17 FVSSNELPLSGLRV
+17 PLRGLRV

-56 EPPGGAESRRM
+56 EPPGGAASRLM
-67 PPFAPESDTSLYFAF
+67 PPFAPDGETSLYFAF

-93 VTAAEGQA
+93 TATPEGQA
-101 RLRELLASADVW
+101 RLRELLSGADVW
-113 IESTKPGTLAPY
+113 IESSKPGTLDRF
-125 GLDPREVSAEF
+125 GLDPRAVSAEF
-136 EHLLVLSITDFG
+136 EHLVVLSLTDFG
-148 QEGPYAQFEATDEVI
+148 QEGPYAHFEATDEVI

-182 IPGAIAY
+182 IPGAFAY
-189 DTAGV
+189 DAAGV
-194 VGALSVAIGLV
+194 VGALAATIALV
-205 AKQRTG
+205 ARQRTG
-211 RGQHLDFSVLEAA
+211 RGQHVDFSVLEAA
-224 IHLNTWQ
+224 IQLNTWQ
-231 LANMKPTLDAGMDPP
+231 LANMRPTLDAGLDPP

-257 LFETADGY
+257 LFETADGF
-265 ITMVVLSP
+265 ITMVILSP

-278 LWEWMGRPEAFA
+278 MWEWMGRPEAFA
-290 DEMWSQT
+290 DESWGQT
-297 ITRIM
+297 LTRLM

-343 LVNEHYVSRSTFVP
+343 LANEHYVSRSTFVP

-366 ATASG
+366 AVASG
-371 FMEINRQRQG
+371 FMEINRRRQG
-381 FRFGAPEPGE
+381 LRFAPPSLGE
-391 HSAEVSA
+391 HNAEVAA
-398 EAAAAETRGP
+398 EAAGAEGRGP
-408 VPAAGDL
+408 VPAAGEP
-415 AQPLAGLR
+415 AQPLAGVR

-462 IGTEMT
+462 TGGEMT
-468 ASFASSS
+468 PSFASSS
-475 RTKRSFGVNSKVPE
+475 RTKRSFGVNSKIPE

-518 GYETLKELNPGV
+518 GYETLKELNPRV

-539 STGAYAD
+539 STGAYAS

-596 LSRDRRG
+596 LDRDARG
-603 GDGAQAEI
+603 EGAHAEI

-629 LSPNSVQPVGNDSD
+629 LAPQSVQPQGNDSE
-643 QGAPWGVFQCDGDQ
+643 QGAPWGVFQCVGDQ
-657 QWSVVCVR
+657 QWSVICVR
-665 HDADWAALKQAMGNP
+665 HDNDWAALKQAMGNP
-680 AWADEGAYDTAEG
+680 EWADNTAYDTAEG
-693 RLSAREALNTGVA
+693 RLAARETLNAGVA
-706 EWTGQISPLDV
+706 EWTATLSPVEV

-722 AAGVPGAAMLTALDH
+722 EVGVPGAAMLTALAH
-737 MTDPQ
+737 LTDPQ
-742 LVERGF
+742 LAGRGF
-748 PLEVFQPGAGNL
+748 PLEVFQPGSGNL

-768 GSEMPTPPVHAA
+768 GSEMPTPPVYAA
-780 PLLGEHTRQIC
+780 PQLGEHTRQIC
-791 IEELNMDPTEVDR
+791 IEELGMDPGEVDR
-804 LVELGALEIPL
+804 LIEAGALEMPL
-815 PEE
+815 PE